1 LQSKIDFKKV
11 CSIDPS
17 GDNDR
22 DGLWILFLRKG
33 PLAAASRF
41 QERLI
46 AICQLPST
54 LLRRPFI
61 QFFQLSA
68 FAGAGEVRKAG
79 HSSQAETL
87 HSEETGFRFVGK
99 AEHIG

>member
-1 LQSKIDFKKV
+1 LQSKIDLKKV

-17 GDNDR
+17 ETMIVMASGFFFTI
-22 DGLWILFLRKG
+22 GLPRC
-33 PLAAASRF
+33 ASRF